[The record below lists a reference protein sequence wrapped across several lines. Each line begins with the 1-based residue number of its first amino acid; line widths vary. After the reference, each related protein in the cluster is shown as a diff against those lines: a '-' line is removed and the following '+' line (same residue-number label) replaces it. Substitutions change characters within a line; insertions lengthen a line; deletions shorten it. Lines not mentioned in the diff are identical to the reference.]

1 MNTVINEFLK
11 QYPEYGNDKYYIE
24 LFERARYGGDYEIV
38 IYSTINPKY
47 KREYICTY
55 WCKLCNS
62 DEAEKVY
69 QFELEKEINI
79 MRVSFNIGSLV
90 DKTIHYDCNESD
102 YPNVIEEKV
111 IKAWWKDNEQ
121 KIREEIAEKILSG
134 ELQVGIYC
142 SNIDSWDVPY
152 SQIEKIYKV

>member
-11 QYPEYGNDKYYIE
+11 QYPEYDNSKYRVE

-38 IYSTINPKY
+38 VYSTINPKY
-47 KREYICTY
+47 ERKGEYVCTY
-55 WCKLCNS
+55 WCKLCNN
-62 DEAEKVY
+62 VY
-69 QFELEKEINI
+69 QFELEREINI

-90 DKTIHYDCNESD
+90 DKFIHYDCNNELD
-102 YPNVIEEKV
+102 YPDVIEEKV

-121 KIREEIAEKILSG
+121 KIREEIAGKILSG
-134 ELQVGIYC
+134 ELQIGLYC
-142 SNIDSWDVPY
+142 SDTDSWDVPH

>member
-1 MNTVINEFLK
+1 MTTVINEFLK
-11 QYPEYGNDKYYIE
+11 QYPEYDNDKYYIE

-38 IYSTINPKY
+38 VYSTINPKY

-55 WCKLCNS
+55 WCKLRNN
-62 DEAEKVY
+62 DEAGKIY

-79 MRVSFNIGSLV
+79 MRVSFRIGSLV
-90 DKTIHYDCNESD
+90 DKTIHYDCNELD

-121 KIREEIAEKILSG
+121 KIREEIAGKILSG
-134 ELQVGIYC
+134 ELQIGFYC
-142 SNIDSWDVPY
+142 SDTDSWDVPY

>member
-1 MNTVINEFLK
+1 MNTIINEFLK
-11 QYPEYGNDKYYIE
+11 QYPEYDNDKYYIE

-55 WCKLCNS
+55 WCKLCNN
-62 DEAEKVY
+62 DEAGKIY
-69 QFELEKEINI
+69 QFELEREINI
-79 MRVSFNIGSLV
+79 MRVSFDIGSLV

-102 YPNVIEEKV
+102 HPNVIEEKV

-121 KIREEIAEKILSG
+121 KIREEIARKILSG
-134 ELQVGIYC
+134 ELHIGFYC
-142 SNIDSWDVPY
+142 SDTDSWDVPY